1 MWHRCPITLARVNKL
16 VPLAV
21 DALLVILFCAI
32 GRRSHNEAI
41 LTGLLKTLW
50 PFAIGLAIGWVIA
63 IVVSSRMSGATERAG
78 RFDGTALWPTGILVW
93 LGTLCGGMLL
103 RVVSGQ
109 GTTIS
114 FVLVAATVL
123 ALFLLGWRAAIKAL
137 N

>member
-1 MWHRCPITLARVNKL
+1 MKKL
-16 VPLAV
+16 VPLVV

-32 GRRSHNEAI
+32 GRRSHDEAV
-41 LTGLLKTLW
+41 LAGLLRTLW
-50 PFAIGLAIGWVIA
+50 PFAIGLALGWLVAVAAASRLFGDAGRIA
-63 IVVSSRMSGATERAG
+63 

-93 LGTLCGGMLL
+93 LGTLGGGMLL

-109 GTTIS
+109 GTAFS
-114 FVLVAATVL
+114 FVLVAAVVL

>member
-1 MWHRCPITLARVNKL
+1 MKKL
-16 VPLAV
+16 VPLVV
-21 DALLVILFCAI
+21 DLLLVILFCVI
-32 GRRSHNEAI
+32 GRRSHDEAV

-50 PFAIGLAIGWVIA
+50 PFAIGLAIGWAVAYTTAARILD
-63 IVVSSRMSGATERAG
+63 GA

-93 LGTLCGGMLL
+93 LGTLGGGMLL

-109 GTTIS
+109 GTALS

-123 ALFLLGWRAAIKAL
+123 ALFLLGWRAAVRAL

>member
-1 MWHRCPITLARVNKL
+1 MKKL
-16 VPLAV
+16 VPLVV

-32 GRRSHNEAI
+32 GRRSHDESVVA
-41 LTGLLKTLW
+41 GLLHTLW
-50 PFAIGLAIGWVIA
+50 PFAIGLAIGWLVA
-63 IVVSSRMSGATERAG
+63 VAAASRVFGDAG
-78 RFDGTALWPTGILVW
+78 RDARFDGTALWPTGILVW

-109 GTTIS
+109 GTAAS
-114 FVLVAATVL
+114 FILVAGAVL